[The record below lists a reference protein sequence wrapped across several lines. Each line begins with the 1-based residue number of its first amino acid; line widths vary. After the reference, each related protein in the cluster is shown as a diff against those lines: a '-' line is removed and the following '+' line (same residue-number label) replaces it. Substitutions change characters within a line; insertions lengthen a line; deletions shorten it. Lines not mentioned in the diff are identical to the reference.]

1 MKRAEALVPAF
12 AAHNEHP
19 FGVWAYST
27 PEPLEAVLAKGYFKG
42 CHSRLRLGDL
52 VFCGVAQGDRYRRD
66 SKRDQRRCL
75 LMVSSLALD
84 GIEVRLLQDWG
95 TPDGPAL
102 PPGPDPAVAGMV
114 GGAVPPPQ
122 GPTGEAKP
130 GARRRRVAWLLAV
143 PGQPRPRRAGRRV
156 IRLGGALWA
165 A

>member
-1 MKRAEALVPAF
+1 MGRAEALVPAF

-52 VFCGVAQGDRYRRD
+52 VFCGVAQGGRYQRD

-102 PPGPDPAVAGMV
+102 PPGPVAVAAAAPV
-114 GGAVPPPQ
+114 EAATAK
-122 GPTGEAKP
+122 GPTSEVKP
-130 GARRRRVAWLLAV
+130 GARRRRAPWLLAM
-143 PGQPRPRRAGRRV
+143 PGQRLRRRTGRRV